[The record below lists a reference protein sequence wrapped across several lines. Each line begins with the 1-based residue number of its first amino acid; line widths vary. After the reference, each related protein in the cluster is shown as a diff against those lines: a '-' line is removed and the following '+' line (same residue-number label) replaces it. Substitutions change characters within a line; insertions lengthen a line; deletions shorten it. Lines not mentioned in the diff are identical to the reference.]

1 MRKNDPIEIMM
12 LMISVKGNE
21 ILIIDFLNFI
31 FSFRRWNKASS
42 ELNSHV
48 VTTTARKTSALRLAA
63 PSSNPAPSVFGR
75 ISNALFGA
83 SSAET
88 EGSAGSSAIERKPKS
103 EGSKRSYGF
112 ATKNLALH
120 TDKSSEDLYRFKNLS
135 SDYMRSTEPGP
146 KEEDEAAAASGTG
159 AFTLEKKDS
168 DDEGSDKEPTAAAA
182 SSRRQRRSKK

>member
-31 FSFRRWNKASS
+31 FSFRRWNKASN

-63 PSSNPAPSVFGR
+63 PSSNPSPSVFGR

-88 EGSAGSSAIERKPKS
+88 EGSAGSSAIEKKPKQ
-103 EGSKRSYGF
+103 RSYGF

-135 SDYMRSTEPGP
+135 SDYMRSTEPAP
-146 KEEDEAAAASGTG
+146 KEEDEPAAASGTG
-159 AFTLEKKDS
+159 AFTLEKNDS
-168 DDEGSDKEPTAAAA
+168 DEEGSDKEPTAAAA
-182 SSRRQRRSKK
+182 SSSRRQRRSKK